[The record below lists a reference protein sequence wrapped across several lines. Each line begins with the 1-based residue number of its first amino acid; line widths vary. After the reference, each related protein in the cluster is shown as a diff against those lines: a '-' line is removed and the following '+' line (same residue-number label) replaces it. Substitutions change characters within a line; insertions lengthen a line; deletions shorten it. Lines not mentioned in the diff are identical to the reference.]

1 MQKDRKPPA
10 LARNHMDQPHHPE
23 LRPLGSTDI
32 LITPI
37 AMGCWPI
44 AGITS
49 VDVNEVDSLATLQ
62 AAADAGIN
70 FFDTA
75 YCYGFNGES
84 ERMIA
89 RALSSRRDEIVIA
102 TKGGIH
108 WENGKQVRDGSPA
121 TLKRQCEESLRR
133 LATDRV
139 DLLYLHAP
147 DPNVPIA
154 ESAGAMKDLLKAGK
168 TRSVGLSNASVE
180 QLAEFAA
187 VCPLAAFQQHYNMLQ
202 REIEAGPLPWCQAH
216 GVSAI
221 VYWPLMKGLLA
232 GKLTRDHVFD
242 PRDGRQKYPMFH
254 GAEWQKNQ
262 DFLENLRPIAKEAG
276 HSVAEL
282 VINWTIYQ
290 PGVTA
295 ALCGAKR
302 PAQIQDNAGGMGWRL
317 TDHHMM
323 QIQAALAKRGQ
334 AASRGAVT

>member
-1 MQKDRKPPA
+1 M
-10 LARNHMDQPHHPE
+10 
-23 LRPLGSTDI
+23 RPLGSTDI
-32 LITPI
+32 LVTPI

-44 AGITS
+44 SGITS
-49 VDVNEVDSLATLQ
+49 VDVNEAHSLATLQ
-62 AAADAGIN
+62 AALDTGIN

-75 YCYGFNGES
+75 YCYGYEGES
-84 ERMIA
+84 EKLIA
-89 RALSSRRDEIVIA
+89 RALGSRRDEIVIA

-108 WENGKQVRDGSPA
+108 WENRMQARDGSPA

-154 ESAGAMKDLLKAGK
+154 ESAGALKELMEAGK
-168 TRSVGLSNASVE
+168 TRSVGLSNASVG
-180 QLAEFAA
+180 QLAEFSA

-221 VYWPLMKGLLA
+221 IYWPLMKGLLA
-232 GKLTRDHVFD
+232 GKLPRNHLFD

-254 GAEWQKNQ
+254 GEEWQKNQ

-276 HSVAEL
+276 KSVAEL

-290 PGVTA
+290 PGITV

-302 PAQIQDNAGGMGWRL
+302 PGQIQDNAGGMGWRL
-317 TDHHMM
+317 TEEQMTRID
-323 QIQAALAKRGQ
+323 QAIAQRGP
-334 AASRGAVT
+334 AVSRGAVT

>member
-1 MQKDRKPPA
+1 
-10 LARNHMDQPHHPE
+10 
-23 LRPLGSTDI
+23 
-32 LITPI
+32 
-37 AMGCWPI
+37 MGCWPI

-49 VDVNEVDSLATLQ
+49 VDVNEADSLATLQ
-62 AAADAGIN
+62 AAVDSGIN

-75 YCYGFNGES
+75 YCYGFEGES

-89 RALSSRRDEIVIA
+89 RALRFRRDEIVIA

-108 WENGKQVRDGSPA
+108 WENRKQAKDGSPE

-147 DPNVPIA
+147 DPNVPLA
-154 ESAGAMKDLLKAGK
+154 ESAGALKELLDSGK
-168 TRSVGLSNASVE
+168 TRAVGLSNASVA
-180 QLAEFAA
+180 QLVEFSA

-202 REIEAGPLPWCQAH
+202 REIEAGPLPWCQAN

-221 VYWPLMKGLLA
+221 IYWPLMKGLLA
-232 GKLTRDHVFD
+232 GKLPRDHVFD

-254 GAEWQKNQ
+254 GDEWLKNQ
-262 DFLENLRPIAKEAG
+262 DFIDNLRPIAKEAG
-276 HSVAEL
+276 KSVAEL
-282 VINWTIYQ
+282 VINWTIHQ
-290 PGVTA
+290 PGITV

-302 PAQIQDNAGGMGWRL
+302 PGQIQDDAGGMGWRL
-317 TDHHMM
+317 TDD
-323 QIQAALAKRGQ
+323 QITRINELIAKRGP